1 MVANTRSQVRSTL
14 NDARERHTR
23 EELDSAGNDLS
34 LHNEGHAKIQLVRN
48 DDGVAAASTDTV
60 QELDHVHEHF
70 EPSTVDGLG
79 DSRVGVL
86 LRVVEDLLEHHIR
99 ASSKDYG

>member
-1 MVANTRSQVRSTL
+1 MVANTRSQVRSTH
-14 NDARERHTR
+14 NDALERHTR
-23 EELDSAGNDLS
+23 EELDSAGN
-34 LHNEGHAKIQLVRN
+34 NEGHAKIQLVRN

-86 LRVVEDLLEHHIR
+86 FRVVEDLLEHHIR
-99 ASSKDYG
+99 APSKDYG